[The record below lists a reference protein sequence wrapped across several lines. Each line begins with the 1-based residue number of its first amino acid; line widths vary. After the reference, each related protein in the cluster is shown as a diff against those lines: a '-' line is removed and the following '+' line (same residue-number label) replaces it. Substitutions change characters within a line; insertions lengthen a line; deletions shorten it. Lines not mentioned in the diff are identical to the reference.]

1 MKVLRQLC
9 AITVLTIVFAQ
20 TAAAEEGVIHPGIM
34 PPPPPPPAL
43 TGVIHPGLV
52 DPAKE
57 SIDKAGTFD
66 LATEITLSVVQ
77 NLLALF

>member
-20 TAAAEEGVIHPGIM
+20 AATAEEGVIHPGIM
-34 PPPPPPPAL
+34 PPPPPPAS

-52 DPAKE
+52 DPGKE
-57 SIDKAGTFD
+57 SIDGDGAID
-66 LATEITLSVVQ
+66 LVTEITLSIVQ